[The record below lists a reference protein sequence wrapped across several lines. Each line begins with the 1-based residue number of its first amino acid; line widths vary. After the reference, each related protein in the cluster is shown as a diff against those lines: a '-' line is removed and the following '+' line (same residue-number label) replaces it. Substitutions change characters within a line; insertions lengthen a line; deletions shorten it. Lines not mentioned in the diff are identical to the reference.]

1 MKKQLANAQRKLRGF
16 QIAACLVWAA
26 ILLTGCMYPASERAD
41 RAGSVRDAVRNV
53 SGAVQDYQAST
64 DLLPMQ
70 NSDESVPK
78 YEKFRVDFGKL
89 QRLGYIS
96 DLPAAAFEKGG
107 RYYFLI
113 QDELEEPVIKLMDV
127 VVYQLM
133 NDVQSWVDNY
143 VITNNGKLPAVSD
156 AYPGFY
162 RIDYQ
167 ALNKKEP
174 TITSMF
180 SGQTLSTM
188 MDEDGEVF
196 VDYGIDVA
204 RALERARS
212 ESDGAT
218 LPEDLRELL
227 TQQSDFVPVKSAPYQ
242 LVGDDPQAVRLEQ

>member
-1 MKKQLANAQRKLRGF
+1 MKKQLANVRRRLRRF
-16 QIAACLVWAA
+16 QLAVCLTGIA
-26 ILLTGCMYPASERAD
+26 ILLAGCMYPASERAD

-53 SGAVQDYQAST
+53 SGAVQDYQAET
-64 DLLPMQ
+64 NLLPMQ

-113 QDELEEPVIKLMDV
+113 QDELNDPVIKLMDI
-127 VVYQLM
+127 VVYQQM

-143 VITNNGKLPAVSD
+143 VISTDGKLPAESD

-162 RIDYQ
+162 RIDYK
-167 ALNKKEP
+167 ALSKKEP
-174 TITSMF
+174 AITSMF
-180 SGQTLSTM
+180 SGQILSTM

-196 VDYGIDVA
+196 VDYGIDIA
-204 RALERARS
+204 RALERVRS
-212 ESDGAT
+212 GQEDAE

-242 LVGDDPQAVRLEQ
+242 LADGDPQAVRAEQ